1 MMTHRHRGSRISQ
14 IEYYLPARI
23 ETVHDLIREN
33 PDWCEKKIIE
43 KTGILK
49 RHIAG
54 NDETA
59 ADLAYKAAKKLLEKS
74 AHAIDIEAIIFVS
87 QSPDYFLPTTACLLQ
102 DRLGLSKKCM
112 AFDVNQGCSGF
123 VYGLSIAN
131 ALIQNGSIEN
141 CLLLCADTYTRYVQ
155 RNDRTCRPLFGD
167 GAAATLIC
175 SSEVNQIGPF
185 VLGSDGS
192 GAEKLIVK
200 HGASRNREMKS
211 YSPPHIFMDGA
222 GVFMFTMSQVPEC
235 VASLLRLD
243 NAVHQKYDHY
253 FFHQAS
259 KVVLDNIVRS
269 TGIDDNKVF
278 RNYQDIGNTVSASI
292 PIALK
297 DALNGKIIKNGE
309 NLVLVGFGVGL
320 SWGACAISWG

>member
-1 MMTHRHRGSRISQ
+1 MAASTNRGSRISQ
-14 IEYYLPARI
+14 IEYYLPAQI
-23 ETVHDLIREN
+23 ETVQDLVQEN

-49 RHIAG
+49 RHIVA

-59 ADLAYKAAKKLLEKS
+59 ADLAYRAGAKLLEKS
-74 AHAIDIEAIIFVS
+74 GHSLDIGAVIFIS

-102 DRLGLSKKCM
+102 DRLGLSKRCM

-131 ALIQNGSIEN
+131 ALIQNGSIDN
-141 CLLLCADTYTRYVQ
+141 CLLLCADTYTRYV
-155 RNDRTCRPLFGD
+155 RKDDRTCRPLFGD
-167 GAAATLIC
+167 GAAATLIT
-175 SSEVNQIGPF
+175 SSDAGHIGPF
-185 VLGSDGS
+185 VLGTDGS
-192 GAEKLIVK
+192 GAEKLIVE
-200 HGASRNREMKS
+200 HGASRNRGANLS
-211 YSPPHIFMDGA
+211 SPPHIFMDGA

-235 VASLLRLD
+235 ISSLLQLD
-243 NAVHQKYDHY
+243 NADHHQYAHY

-269 TGIDDNKVF
+269 TEIDDKKVF

-292 PIALK
+292 PIAIK
-297 DALNGKIIKNGE
+297 DALAKNIIKKGDK
-309 NLVLVGFGVGL
+309 LVLVGFGVGL
-320 SWGACAISWG
+320 SWGACAVSWG